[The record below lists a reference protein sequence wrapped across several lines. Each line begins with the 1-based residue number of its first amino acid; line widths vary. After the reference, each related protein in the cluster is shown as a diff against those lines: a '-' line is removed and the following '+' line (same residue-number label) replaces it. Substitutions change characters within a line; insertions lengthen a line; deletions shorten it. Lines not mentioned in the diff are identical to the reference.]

1 MSCTK
6 KLPNSM
12 SLIGPA
18 PKLPARI
25 SDRRSSR
32 AGSARRRPAS
42 SIAYIAMLT
51 FASPYSASSPP
62 MISVSCPLV
71 LRSAHAWMR
80 GQSSRGSPTSSPI
93 TCVGR
98 WAATSCTNST
108 SCCSRGAFQDAA
120 ADGADL
126 SVHRADDLGLEA
138 RDERAPVVDVPGW
151 VHRQQHV
158 AHADEPGLVE
168 VLHHHAAL
176 ARREQH
182 RLPRDGG
189 EVGVLQHRPEP
200 GLIRHVL
207 PVDRLRAAELGEEFV
222 RRGLDE
228 RVGIPE
234 LDHQSTRTFGRG
246 RPCASHSA

>member
-1 MSCTK
+1 
-6 KLPNSM
+6 
-12 SLIGPA
+12 
-18 PKLPARI
+18 
-25 SDRRSSR
+25 
-32 AGSARRRPAS
+32 
-42 SIAYIAMLT
+42 MLT

-62 MISVSCPLV
+62 TISASCPLV

-93 TCVGR
+93 TWVGR
-98 WAATSCTNST
+98 WAATSCTNS
-108 SCCSRGAFQDAA
+108 SVSLFARAFHDAA
-120 ADGADL
+120 ADRADL

-138 RDERAPVVDVPGW
+138 RDERPPVVDVARRI
-151 VHRQQHV
+151 HRQQHV

-176 ARREQH
+176 ARGEQH
-182 RLPRDGG
+182 RLARDGG

-200 GLIRHVL
+200 GLVGHVL
-207 PVDRLRAAELGEEFV
+207 PVDGLRAAELGEELV

-234 LDHQSTRTFGRG
+234 LDHQSTSTFGRG

>member
-6 KLPNSM
+6 KLPNST

-42 SIAYIAMLT
+42 SIAYTAMLT
-51 FASPYSASSPP
+51 FASPYSPSSPP
-62 MISVSCPLV
+62 MISASCPLV

-93 TCVGR
+93 TWVGR

-108 SCCSRGAFQDAA
+108 LALFAA
-120 ADGADL
+120 RSMMPRQIVRICPSIA
-126 SVHRADDLGLEA
+126 ADDLGLEA
-138 RDERAPVVDVPGW
+138 RDERPPVVDVSRRI
-151 VHRQQHV
+151 HRQQHV
-158 AHADEPGLVE
+158 AHADEPGVVE

-182 RLPRDGG
+182 RLARDGG

-207 PVDRLRAAELGEEFV
+207 PVDRLRAAELGEELV

-228 RVGIPE
+228 CVGIPE
-234 LDHQSTRTFGRG
+234 LDHQSTSTLGRG